1 MYEAALHDG
10 LTKAYTKRYFMDR
23 LPTEV
28 AYAKRHSTPLS
39 LVMFDVDHF
48 KKVNG
53 VPGPPAGD
61 LVLTALAT
69 SIQGTLRTEDIFAR
83 YGGEEFAVLCRGI
96 ELDNAVRVG
105 ERLRRLVEGA
115 VIEYQGVRIPVT
127 ISVGAATY
135 GDSTD
140 AAI

>member
-1 MYEAALHDG
+1 
-10 LTKAYTKRYFMDR
+10 
-23 LPTEV
+23 
-28 AYAKRHSTPLS
+28 TPLS
-39 LVMFDVDHF
+39 LLLLDVDHF
-48 KKVNG
+48 KKVNDVHG
-53 VPGPPAGD
+53 HLAGD

-69 SIQGTLRTEDIFAR
+69 SVQGALRTEDIFAR
-83 YGGEEFAVLCRGI
+83 YGGEEFAVLCRGV